1 MSHLILK
8 QIDRARTSI
17 AKTLEDVSSEACNVI
32 PEGFNNNIHWQ
43 LGHILVAA
51 DMFILKGNEVAPA
64 EFKAFFSNGTKPA
77 DWSADVPSVET
88 VLALLQKQAEVI
100 QGIDSSTFDTKL
112 ETPMFGNETVGD
124 FAAIGAF
131 HESFH
136 AGQIHAMKRVVSGIL
151 MK

>member
-1 MSHLILK
+1 M
-8 QIDRARTSI
+8 
-17 AKTLEDVSSEACNVI
+17 I
-32 PEGFNNNIHWQ
+32 PEGFNNNIHWH

-100 QGIDSSTFDTKL
+100 QGIESYTIYNHRKDEEPYAITWITDSEESETK
-112 ETPMFGNETVGD
+112 TPSQHGNQHDD
-124 FAAIGAF
+124 FNTELPQEEWNQENTKG
-131 HESFH
+131 
-136 AGQIHAMKRVVSGIL
+136 L
-151 MK
+151 